1 MRASLSRASTQRPA
15 FTGENQRRRAL
26 ASSSRVMRAVSDDV
40 NVIDGAERLSTE
52 YQTFLYVLV
61 AGAGVAVR
69 SFDSRKM
76 RALKRF
82 YPY

>member
-1 MRASLSRASTQRPA
+1 
-15 FTGENQRRRAL
+15 
-26 ASSSRVMRAVSDDV
+26 MRAVSDDV
-40 NVIDGAERLSTE
+40 NVIAGAERLSTE
-52 YQTFLYVLV
+52 YQTFLYVLF